1 MAMKAFGKSVG
12 VSQIDFDYEGKM
24 VINTSEVAISE
35 DARKLEDAARQYLD
49 VGGILT
55 VETILSKFYKAEASV
70 RPIMYL
76 PLYSI
81 VLSRS
86 SSSNSK

>member
-1 MAMKAFGKSVG
+1 MKAFGKSVG

-24 VINTSEVAISE
+24 VIKTSEVAISE

-55 VETILSKFYKAEASV
+55 VETI
-70 RPIMYL
+70 
-76 PLYSI
+76 
-81 VLSRS
+81 
-86 SSSNSK
+86 